1 METPGATSAQ
11 ELYGAGVAVD
21 MISTAG
27 YRAPVGLLS
36 VGCSATAVAPDTVL
50 TAAHCM
56 CNWVTGQWIANTGMS
71 LFLPQAG
78 GVTRAVASYT
88 VHPGANCWANVSP
101 FDDGTFLGIPLIG
114 PPDLAVLT
122 LATPIPLNVLQDYP
136 RLHLGPTKADWDSGA
151 LEDHTTGF
159 APGAF
164 AVGWGGTVHYD
175 SPVGAGTA
183 RRYGAVM
190 PSPERDPCDKP
201 QSPVD
206 LEGPC
211 NDYYQ
216 WEDFT
221 DFTVGAVPAK
231 GDSGGPLYV
240 TETATGE
247 LVLAGVYSGW
257 YKADVPLSANP
268 SKPRQVWAP
277 TGNIGSIGNH
287 TFLVQALGGDAEGD
301 GVPDAVDNC
310 PFKKNPQ
317 QDDAD
322 GDNVGDDCDNC
333 APAICAALA
342 QHPGVTCTNPS
353 QLDGDKDGVGDTCD
367 LCPEVGNSSKTQSDD
382 DGDGVGND
390 CDTCAKPNGYA
401 SCVAGATCPKS
412 AGFCVVDQGSGP
424 LAFGRCSRV
433 DDDDNDGTPTA
444 CDTCNFSN
452 ASTLNSNG
460 RAEERERLSN
470 PSVESLAD
478 DCDPVPI
485 VRVPAQK
492 PVVMDL
498 VAYSNLSTS
507 DGVGAD
513 EVVDI
518 PQERWLG
525 KQTASE
531 PPGPGPSQATGF
543 RQCDCFAPNG
553 APLPVKACVAQSS
566 QCSWD
571 TPMLGP
577 DWKIPTLTLTNGAT
591 ILDANG
597 VTVLPGTFTRGAA
610 QSMTLR
616 WRWRDDLKNGKVTG
630 QGSCG
635 ASVESCKAH
644 IALFT
649 TTQGGSASP
658 RDASAAL
665 RDVFQTISAP
675 AIKVYI
681 PKPDAILPNQCGAV
695 PCLEWYSPKLYL
707 LDPSLEHFSEGFTSP
722 VLLAKAGGSIA
733 ALLQPAGAYD
743 IASAISPGVAALI
756 GDTPQMWLTP
766 SEPAHRV
773 RRTAQRGG
781 VQAVAFP
788 RDLTATSSIDVVQ
801 GTPAGLTGG
810 RRTDVI
816 GANVAEPAA
825 LRPRDRT
832 DVRAVLSGVEEAVYM
847 VGGRAASGNASQALW
862 RYTLADQAWRIVAEH
877 AAVLPSSQV
886 LAVTYDQPNGKL
898 YVLDLDDE
906 VQPKGKLRLAR
917 LTSYDVRAGT
927 AQQLATWPYL
937 ALFDQLWLSAT
948 DDGSLL
954 LIAAKQQVHSVWRLR
969 PTPGGLAYTGLH
981 FGLGRL
987 LGQPVM
993 GEHDPVIAVRK
1004 ATGVLEY
1011 RTLTPNLFAGH
1022 TPCSSL

>member
-1 METPGATSAQ
+1 MDSTSAARSQ
-11 ELYGAGVAVD
+11 ELYGAGVDVD
-21 MISTAG
+21 MTSTSG
-27 YRAPVGLLS
+27 YRAPVGWLS
-36 VGCSATAVAPDTVL
+36 VGCSATALSPNTVL
-50 TAAHCM
+50 TAAHCV
-56 CNWVTGQWIANTGMS
+56 CNWITGQWIPATGMGF
-71 LFLPQAG
+71 FLPQAG
-78 GVTRAVASYT
+78 GVNPAVASYQ
-88 VHPGANCWANVSP
+88 VHPNAVCWKTGKV
-101 FDDGTFLGIPLIG
+101 PLVG
-114 PPDLAVLT
+114 PPDLAVLK
-122 LATPIPLNVLQDYP
+122 LATPIPLTVLQDYP
-136 RLHLGPTKADWDSGA
+136 RLHLGPAKADWDSGA
-151 LEDHTTGF
+151 LEDHTVGF
-159 APGAF
+159 ASGAF
-164 AVGWGGTVHYD
+164 SVGWGGTVHYD
-175 SPVGAGTA
+175 SAAGAGIA
-183 RRYGAVM
+183 RRFGAVM
-190 PSPERDPCDKP
+190 PSLERDPCDKP
-201 QSPVD
+201 TAPVN

-221 DFTVGAVPAK
+221 GAAAGAVPAK
-231 GDSGGPLYV
+231 GDSGSPLYV
-240 TETATGE
+240 TETASGE
-247 LVLAGVYSGW
+247 LVVAGVYSGA
-257 YKADVPLSANP
+257 YNAEVFLEANP

-277 TGNIGSIGNH
+277 TGNIGKIGNH
-287 TFLVQALGGDAEGD
+287 TFLVNALGGDADGD
-301 GVPDAVDNC
+301 GVPDAIDNC
-310 PFKKNPQ
+310 PFKQNPEQ
-317 QDDAD
+317 VDAD
-322 GDNVGDDCDNC
+322 SDNVGDDCDNC
-333 APAICAALA
+333 APAICDALA
-342 QHPGVTCTNPS
+342 QYPGVTCTNPS
-353 QLDGDKDGVGDTCD
+353 QLDSDGDGVGDTCD
-367 LCPEVGNSSKTQSDD
+367 LCPEVGNSSNIQSDD

-401 SCVAGATCPKS
+401 SCLVAGAACTKN
-412 AGFCVVDQGSGP
+412 AGFCVVDQGTGP
-424 LAFGRCSRV
+424 FAFGRCSRV

-444 CDTCNFSN
+444 CDTCSFSN
-452 ASTLNSNG
+452 ASTLNSNEL
-460 RAEERERLSN
+460 AEERERLSN
-470 PSVESLAD
+470 PSLESLAD

-507 DGVGAD
+507 DGVGPD

-525 KQTASE
+525 KQTGTE
-531 PPGPGPSQATGF
+531 PTGPGPWQSLGY
-543 RQCDCFAPNG
+543 RQCNCFALDGTPQS
-553 APLPVKACVAQSS
+553 VKKCVAQSS

-571 TPMLGP
+571 APMQNSL
-577 DWKIPTLTLTNGAT
+577 WKIPTLTLPNDAA

-610 QSMTLR
+610 QAMTLR

-649 TTQGGSASP
+649 TTQGGPASP

-681 PKPDAILPNQCGAV
+681 PKPDTFLPSQCEGI
-695 PCLEWYSPKLYL
+695 PCLEWYNPKLYL
-707 LDPSLEHFSEGFTSP
+707 LDPALEHFSEGFTSP

-743 IASAISPGVAALI
+743 ITSAISPGVAALI

-766 SEPAHRV
+766 SEPAYRV

-788 RDLTATSSIDVVQ
+788 RDLSATSSIDVVR

-810 RRTDVI
+810 RRTDAI
-816 GANVAEPAA
+816 EASVAEPAA
-825 LRPRDRT
+825 PRPRDRT

-847 VGGRAASGNASQALW
+847 VGGRAASGNASQAIW

-877 AAVLPSSQV
+877 AAVVPSSQV
-886 LAVTYDQPNGKL
+886 LAVTYDQPGGKL

-906 VQPKGKLRLAR
+906 VQPEGKLRLAR

-937 ALFDQLWLSAT
+937 GLFDQLWLSAT
-948 DDGSLL
+948 DDGGLL
-954 LIAAKQQVHSVWRLR
+954 LLAAKQQFYSVWRLQ
-969 PTPGGLAYTGLH
+969 PKPAGLAYTGLH
-981 FGLGRL
+981 LGLGRL

-993 GEHDPVIAVRK
+993 GERDPVIAVRK
-1004 ATGVLEY
+1004 AAGKLDY
-1011 RTLTPNLFAGH
+1011 RTLTPSLFAGH
-1022 TPCSSL
+1022 APCSSL

>member
-1 METPGATSAQ
+1 MDSTSVTSSQ
-11 ELYGAGVAVD
+11 ELYGAGVASD
-21 MISTAG
+21 MVSTSG
-27 YRAPVGLLS
+27 YRAPVGWLS
-36 VGCSATAVAPDTVL
+36 VGCSATALAPDTVL
-50 TAAHCM
+50 TAAHCL
-56 CNWVTGQWIANTGMS
+56 CNWVTGQWIPASGMS
-71 LFLPQAG
+71 FFLPQAG
-78 GVTRAVASYT
+78 GANPKVASYQL
-88 VHPGANCWANVSP
+88 HPNALCVKTGDV
-101 FDDGTFLGIPLIG
+101 PLLG
-114 PPDLAVLT
+114 PPDLAVLA
-122 LATPIPLNVLQDYP
+122 LATPIPLNVLQDFP
-136 RLHLGPTKADWDSGA
+136 RLHLGPTKADWESGV
-151 LEDHTTGF
+151 LEDHTASF
-159 APGAF
+159 ASGAF
-164 AVGWGGTVHYD
+164 SVGWGGTVHYN
-175 SPVGAGTA
+175 SAAGAGTT
-183 RRYGAVM
+183 RRYGPVA
-190 PSPERDPCDKP
+190 PSPERDPCDKLTA
-201 QSPVD
+201 PVN

-216 WEDFT
+216 WEDIT
-221 DFTVGAVPAK
+221 DAVVGAVPAK
-231 GDSGGPLYV
+231 GDSGSPLYLTDTV
-240 TETATGE
+240 SGE
-247 LVLAGVYSGW
+247 LVVAGVYSGW
-257 YKADVPLSANP
+257 YQAEVPLSANP

-277 TGNIGSIGNH
+277 TGNIGKIGNH
-287 TFLVQALGGDAEGD
+287 TFLIKALGGDTDKD

-310 PFKKNPQ
+310 PFKSNPDQ
-317 QDDAD
+317 VDDD

-333 APAICAALA
+333 APASCAALA

-353 QLDGDKDGVGDTCD
+353 QLDGDNDGAGDTCD
-367 LCPEVGNSSKTQSDD
+367 LCPEVGNGSKTQSDD

-401 SCVAGATCPKS
+401 SCVVAGATCPKN
-412 AGFCVVDQGSGP
+412 AGFCVVDQGAGP
-424 LAFGRCSRV
+424 FAFGRCSRV
-433 DDDDNDGTPTA
+433 VDDDNDGTPTA

-452 ASTLNSNG
+452 ASSLNSNDL
-460 RAEERERLSN
+460 AEERERLTNS
-470 PSVESLAD
+470 SIAVLGD
-478 DCDPVPI
+478 DCDPVPV
-485 VRVPAQK
+485 VRIPVQK
-492 PVVMDL
+492 PVTMDI

-507 DGVGAD
+507 DGVGPD

-525 KQTASE
+525 KQTATE
-531 PPGPGPSQATGF
+531 PVAQGPSQALGF
-543 RQCDCFAPNG
+543 RQCNCFG
-553 APLPVKACVAQSS
+553 FDGTPLPVKGCVAPSS

-571 TPMLGP
+571 APMLNSL
-577 DWKIPTLTLTNGAT
+577 WTIPSLTLTNDIPILNAT
-591 ILDANG
+591 G

-610 QSMTLR
+610 QAMTLR

-630 QGSCG
+630 QGPCG

-649 TTQGGSASP
+649 TTQGAPASP

-681 PKPDAILPNQCGAV
+681 PKPDAILPSQCQAI
-695 PCLEWYSPKLYL
+695 PCLEWYNPKLYL
-707 LDPSLEHFSEGFTSP
+707 LDPALEHFSEGFTSP
-722 VLLAKAGGSIA
+722 VLLTKAGGAIA

-743 IASAISPGVAALI
+743 VTSAISPGVAALI

-766 SEPAHRV
+766 SEPAYRV

-788 RDLTATSSIDVVQ
+788 RDLTATSSIDVVR

-816 GANVAEPAA
+816 EASVAEPAA

-847 VGGRAASGNASQALW
+847 VGGRATSGNASQALW
-862 RYTLADQAWRIVAEH
+862 RFTLADQAWRIVAEH
-877 AAVLPSSQV
+877 AAVVPSSQV
-886 LAVTYDQPNGKL
+886 LAVTYDQPSGKL

-927 AQQLATWPYL
+927 AQQLAAWPYF
-937 ALFDQLWLSAT
+937 ALFDQLWLSTT

-954 LIAAKQQVHSVWRLR
+954 LIAAKQQVHSVWRLQ
-969 PTPGGLAYTGLH
+969 PKPAGLAYAGLH
-981 FGLGRL
+981 LGLGRL

-1004 ATGVLEY
+1004 ATGKLEY
-1011 RTLTPNLFAGH
+1011 RTLTPSLFVGH